1 METWQFG
8 YGFRQLVLKQ
18 YGYFFFRSKLLNIV
32 KIIFLEVIESQILI
46 RLILIPKL
54 IAST

>member
-8 YGFRQLVLKQ
+8 YGFWKFFLKQ

-32 KIIFLEVIESQILI
+32 KSIFLEVIERQILV

>member
-8 YGFRQLVLKQ
+8 YGFWKFFLKQ

-32 KIIFLEVIESQILI
+32 KIIFLEVIERQILI